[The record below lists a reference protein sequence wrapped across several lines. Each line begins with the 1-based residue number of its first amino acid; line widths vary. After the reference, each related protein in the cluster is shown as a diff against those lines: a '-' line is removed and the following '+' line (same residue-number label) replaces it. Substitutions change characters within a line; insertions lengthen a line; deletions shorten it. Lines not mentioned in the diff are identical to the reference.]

1 MSRTMRGISWAILAL
16 MTAVSAAGLVLRESL
31 YRDEAWIL
39 DAWFG
44 NDIVTL
50 LVAAPLLAWGLVAA
64 GRGSR
69 RGELVWYG
77 MLGYVVY
84 NFAYYLFGA
93 RMNELFPAY
102 VALLVLPAMSLAV
115 LLHRAD
121 VAGIARSFSPRTPAR
136 GVAVYLGLT
145 GVGLAVAWLAQW
157 AAFVFGGTVPS
168 VGEEPFKLIAALDL
182 TFVVPLCVVAAVL
195 LWRRAGWGYVFGTMM
210 CMKSATYTLVLTAG
224 TTTAVL
230 RGVEGVAGQI
240 PVWGVW
246 TLAGAAATAIML
258 RGAVPQAGASRT
270 GSA

>member
-1 MSRTMRGISWAILAL
+1 MRNLSWLIVAL
-16 MTAVSAAGLVLRESL
+16 MAAVSAAGLALRESL

-39 DAWFG
+39 NAWFG

-50 LVAAPLLAWGLVAA
+50 FVAAPLLAWALIAA

-69 RGELVWYG
+69 RGELVWYA

-84 NFAYYLFGA
+84 NYAYYLFGA

-102 VALLVLPAMSLAV
+102 VALLVLPAVSLAV

-121 VAGIARSFSPRTPAR
+121 VAGIARSFSPRMPAR

-145 GVGLAVAWLAQW
+145 GAGLLSAWLAQW
-157 AAFVFGGTVPS
+157 AAFVFTGTVPA
-168 VGEEPFKLIAALDL
+168 VGEEGFTLIASLDL
-182 TFVVPLCVVAAVL
+182 TFVVPLCLIAAAL
-195 LWRRAGWGYVFGTMM
+195 LWRRSEWGYVFGTIM

-224 TTTAVL
+224 TLTAVL

-258 RGAVPQAGASRT
+258 RGVVSRADASRAVAAEST
-270 GSA
+270 